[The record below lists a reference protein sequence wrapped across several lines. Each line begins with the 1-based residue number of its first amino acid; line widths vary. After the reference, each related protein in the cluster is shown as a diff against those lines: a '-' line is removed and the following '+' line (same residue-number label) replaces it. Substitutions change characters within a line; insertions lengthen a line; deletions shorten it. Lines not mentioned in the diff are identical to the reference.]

1 MDKLKFIIVLLATI
15 SLTYLLHNPIPL
27 ESNPI
32 PPLGKLLNPFT
43 GFWQNAEKVNGFPK
57 VASLDGLDLNAP
69 VKVIYDDKLVPH
81 IFAENLTDA
90 MMVQGYIESK
100 HRLWQ
105 MDFTTRA
112 TSGRLSE
119 VLGEQTIEF
128 DKGKRRKGLV
138 YAAQNTLKS
147 WKKTPVEFALVE
159 AYIKGANTY
168 INSLS
173 PKDYPLEFKFLNYTP
188 EEWTPLKS
196 AIYMKAMAES
206 LSSRETDLEATNALA
221 TFGRVQFD
229 FLYPERSDKESPII
243 PTDVEWDFK
252 SPLSDD
258 LIKSP
263 SIGAIFHEPYEKPHE
278 SNGSNNWVVAGSKTA
293 SGNPILCNDP
303 HLSLTLPAVWFEIQ
317 IHTPTTNVYGVSLPG
332 VPGVT
337 IGFNE
342 NVAWGFTNV
351 GHDVS
356 DLYKIKWVDESKEA
370 YIFDGESKPTQYVI
384 ETIKVNGQSDILDT
398 VKYTHWGPVSYEN
411 KDHPRQDLALH
422 WLAHESK
429 GNELKTFLGVNS
441 AKNFEEF
448 YEGMREFD
456 NPAQNVAFA
465 TKDGTIGLKVQGK
478 LPIKEKEQGR
488 FVRDGSLSSSGWKG
502 YIPFEETPFVKN
514 PTQGFVGSA
523 NQFSTD
529 TTYPYYYNG
538 GFEDF
543 RGRVLNRT
551 LAAMS
556 NITIQDMKDLQGNN
570 FSIKAAETLPIFLQ
584 FLKSENLSTEE
595 KELFDVL
602 KKWDYNFDKD
612 EVAPV
617 IFDHWYN
624 NFYKKTWDEIYAL
637 RKKEFPMLFPEHWRT
652 IELLEKNPDNIFF
665 DLKETTEKET
675 AKDIALMTFKEVV
688 KNAQEWKKDG
698 NFVTWEDHR
707 DIKIPHMINSLK
719 GFQSDF
725 VSAGGHGNVLNAFG
739 IRGKNVHGPS
749 WRMIVEVGDEPKAY
763 GVYPAGQSGNPGSPF
778 YESMV
783 KTWASG
789 EYYELLF
796 FKDKN
801 VENDRILFRQEF
813 N

>member
-1 MDKLKFIIVLLATI
+1 MDKLKFIIVLLGTI
-15 SLTYLLHNPIPL
+15 SLTYLINNPISL
-27 ESNPI
+27 ESNPV

-43 GFWQNAEKVNGFPK
+43 GFWQNAEKINSTPQLG
-57 VASLDGLDLNAP
+57 SLKGLKLNAP

-81 IFAENLTDA
+81 IFAESMIDA
-90 MMVQGYIESK
+90 ITVQGYIESK

-119 VLGEQTIEF
+119 VLGERTIEF

-138 YAAQNTLKS
+138 LAAQNTLKS
-147 WKKTPVEFALVE
+147 WKKTPEEFALVE
-159 AYIKGANTY
+159 AYVKGANTY

-196 AIYMKAMAES
+196 AIFMKAMAES

-221 TFGRVQFD
+221 TFGRAQFD
-229 FLYPERSDKESPII
+229 FLFPERSEKESPIV
-243 PTDVEWDFK
+243 PNDVEWNFD
-252 SPLSDD
+252 SPLTDK
-258 LIKSP
+258 LIKTP
-263 SIGAIFHEPYEKPHE
+263 SIGAIFHEPHEKPHE
-278 SNGSNNWVVAGSKTA
+278 SNGSNNWVVAGNKTA

-303 HLSLTLPAVWFEIQ
+303 HLSLTLPAIWFELQ
-317 IHTPTTNVYGVSLPG
+317 LHTPEVNVYGVSLPG

-356 DLYKIKWVDESKEA
+356 DLYKIKWADESKEA
-370 YIFDGESKPTQYVI
+370 YIFDGESKPTEYVI
-384 ETIKVNGQSDILDT
+384 ETIKVNGQPDILDT

-422 WLAHESK
+422 WLAHESN

-448 YEGMREFD
+448 YDGLKRFD

-465 TKDGTIGLKVQGK
+465 TTEGIIGLKVQGK
-478 LPIKEKEQGR
+478 LPIKEEEQGR

-502 YIPFEETPFVKN
+502 YIPFEQTPFVKN

-551 LAAMS
+551 LSAMT

-570 FSIKAAETLPIFLQ
+570 FSIKAAETLPLFLQ
-584 FLKSENLSTEE
+584 YLESENLNTEE
-595 KELFDVL
+595 KELYDIL
-602 KKWDYNFDKD
+602 KKWDYNFDKNK
-612 EVAPV
+612 VAP
-617 IFDHWYN
+617 IFFDDWYN
-624 NFYKKTWDEIYAL
+624 NFYKKTWDEIYAI
-637 RKKEFPMLFPEHWRT
+637 RKKEFPMLFPENWRT
-652 IELLEKNPDNIFF
+652 IELLEKSPKNLFF
-665 DLKETTEKET
+665 DIKETPAKET
-675 AKDIALMTFKEVV
+675 AKDVVIMTFKEVV
-688 KNAQEWKKDG
+688 KNAQKWKKDG
-698 NFVTWEDHR
+698 NFVTWENHR
-707 DIKIPHMINSLK
+707 DIKIPHMINNLK

-739 IRGKNVHGPS
+739 VRGKNVHGPS
-749 WRMIVEVGDEPKAY
+749 WRMIV
-763 GVYPAGQSGNPGSPF
+763 
-778 YESMV
+778 
-783 KTWASG
+783 
-789 EYYELLF
+789 
-796 FKDKN
+796 
-801 VENDRILFRQEF
+801 
-813 N
+813 